1 MRLQQI
7 VADYLL
13 EEQILFSQDEAEGI
27 AEIVV
32 EGDNDDEND
41 DDTIFSTKK
50 ELLIGNLIEYLGI
63 EDEQAKNM
71 VQSLQRKYTGL
82 LPTGNSSTC
91 CYDNDSSLDG
101 DEVIS
106 IGSSTHTDDD
116 SSLDDDEVISIGSS
130 THTDDECE
138 LCDRCIQLTKHHL
151 IPKQTWT
158 KIKTKLL
165 HAVDA
170 YDKGD
175 TEKARLIVG
184 RGLEDVLDR
193 VVLSDMNNRKS
204 IIRTIFHTRT
214 SNICRQCH
222 STIHQNFTNM
232 DLALNFNTVEMLLSD
247 TTISKFCR
255 WVSKQKTGK
264 LSLNYKRR
272 H

>member
-50 ELLIGNLIEYLGI
+50 EFLIENLIEYLDI
-63 EDEQAKNM
+63 EDEQARDM

-82 LPTGNSSTC
+82 LTTGNSSTC

-106 IGSSTHTDDD
+106 IGSSTHTDD
-116 SSLDDDEVISIGSS
+116 
-130 THTDDECE
+130 ECE

-151 IPKQTWT
+151 FPKATWP

>member
-50 ELLIGNLIEYLGI
+50 ELLIENLIEYLDI
-63 EDEQAKNM
+63 EDEQARDM

-82 LPTGNSSTC
+82 LTTGNSSTC

-106 IGSSTHTDDD
+106 IGSSTHTDD
-116 SSLDDDEVISIGSS
+116 
-130 THTDDECE
+130 ECE

-151 IPKQTWT
+151 FPKATWP

>member
-50 ELLIGNLIEYLGI
+50 ELLIENLIEYLDI
-63 EDEQAKNM
+63 EDEQARDM

-82 LPTGNSSTC
+82 LTTGNSSTC

-106 IGSSTHTDDD
+106 IGSSTHTDD
-116 SSLDDDEVISIGSS
+116 
-130 THTDDECE
+130 ECE
-138 LCDRCIQLTKHHL
+138 LCDRCIQRTKHHL
-151 IPKQTWT
+151 FPKATWP